1 MGSEEFLADVRIGCR
16 IWKSHTALS
25 SMTYGQCR
33 SALSAQVLRWVGV
46 EEERGGSLNDGV
58 NAGQCTH
65 YTAVLLSVSTECGLS
80 VLIV

>member
-1 MGSEEFLADVRIGCR
+1 
-16 IWKSHTALS
+16 
-25 SMTYGQCR
+25 MTYGQCR

-46 EEERGGSLNDGV
+46 EEQRGGGSLTLNDGV

-80 VLIV
+80 VLIGYHMALGA